1 MKEFLDGN
9 KEETQTPDT
18 PTPINSAGVPTQGH
32 SNAAGDFDVVKEL
45 RRKVKSR
52 KDLSQPALKAKNKL
66 EDVTQPQYQE
76 GPLATAGDQQDNAT
90 DRYFGSFS
98 IEAKR
103 NVMDLLQNH
112 PEFQRKGKMNM
123 GRIDNNTREAMPN
136 DPTKTVE
143 NGGHIVYQNL
153 PQASQPSY
161 GSKNR

>member
-18 PTPINSAGVPTQGH
+18 PTPINSAGTPTQPR

-52 KDLSQPALKAKNKL
+52 KDLSQPSSSTKNKL
-66 EDVTQPQYQE
+66 EDVSQPRYQE
-76 GPLATAGDQQDNAT
+76 GPLSTGGSQQDNAT

-103 NVMDLLQNH
+103 NVRDLLKNH
-112 PEFQRKGKMNM
+112 PEFDNKSSIRMN
-123 GRIDNNTREAMPN
+123 RIQNNTRDVLPN
-136 DPTKTVE
+136 DPTKTVN
-143 NGGHIVYQNL
+143 NGGNISYQNQ
-153 PQASQPSY
+153 PQASQKTY
-161 GSKNR
+161 GTKNF

>member
-52 KDLSQPALKAKNKL
+52 KDLSQPAMKVKNRL
-66 EDVTQPQYQE
+66 EDVSQPQYQE
-76 GPLATAGDQQDNAT
+76 GPLATAGSQQDNAT

-98 IEAKR
+98 IESKR
-103 NVMDLLQNH
+103 NVWDLLDKH
-112 PEFQRKGKMNM
+112 PKFDQQGNVRMN
-123 GRIDNNTREAMPN
+123 RIGNNTRKILLN
-136 DPTKTVE
+136 DPTKTVN
-143 NGGHIVYQNL
+143 NGGNISYQNQ
-153 PQASQPSY
+153 PQASQEEY
-161 GSKNR
+161 D